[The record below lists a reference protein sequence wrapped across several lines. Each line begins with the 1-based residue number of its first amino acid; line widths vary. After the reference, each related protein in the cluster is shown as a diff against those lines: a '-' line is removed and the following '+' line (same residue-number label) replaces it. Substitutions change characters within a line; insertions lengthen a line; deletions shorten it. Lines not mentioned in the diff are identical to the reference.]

1 MKTIGFR
8 RFGAVLLFFCCLF
21 LGFGCGKKGGN
32 EDSLKP
38 PQAYTPGKTTV
49 LVPEAPG
56 TVTTGEDPLI
66 LDFSNAGQGYFMGKL
81 TQPDTKI
88 NIQITGSDNVCYKY
102 FLTEADSWTAFPIT
116 AGNGTYL
123 VLAYQEISDGQ
134 YASLFSYSLNVTL
147 DSEFYPFL
155 YPNQY
160 VNFTS
165 DSKAISLAASLTKD
179 AAEDLDAL
187 DAIYQYVTT
196 HITYDSD
203 KAATV
208 GTGYLPDIDETLRT
222 GTGIC
227 FDYAALTASMLRS
240 LSIPARLD
248 IGYSGDVRHAWVDV
262 YIESVGW
269 VKRAVEFNGNEW
281 KMIDPTFAAAAGN
294 EDNEAIDEYIGDS
307 SNYTVQYIR

>member
-1 MKTIGFR
+1 MKTTGFR
-8 RFGAVLLFFCCLF
+8 RFGAVLLFFCFLF
-21 LGFGCGKKGGN
+21 LGFGCGKKSGN
-32 EDSLKP
+32 EDDTKP
-38 PQAYTPGKTTV
+38 PQTYTPGVTTV

-56 TVTTGEDPLI
+56 TVTAGDDPLI
-66 LDFSNAGQGYFMGKL
+66 LDFSNADQGYFMGKL
-81 TQPDTKI
+81 TQSDAKI
-88 NIQITGSDNVCYKY
+88 NIQITGPDDVCYKY
-102 FLTEADSWTAFPIT
+102 FLSEPDVWTAFPIT
-116 AGNGTYL
+116 AGSGTYL
-123 VLAYQEISDGQ
+123 VLTYREISDGQ
-134 YASLFSYSLNVTL
+134 YASLFSYSLDVTL

-165 DSKAISLAASLTKD
+165 GSEAISLAASLTED

-187 DAIYQYVTT
+187 DAVYQYVTT
-196 HITYDSD
+196 HITYDTE

-227 FDYAALTASMLRS
+227 FDYAALTAAMLRS
-240 LSIPARLD
+240 LSIPTRLD

-262 YIESVGW
+262 YIESIGW

-294 EDNEAIDEYIGDS
+294 EDNQAIDEYIGDS